1 MIFFRFT
8 IFKINFNDIIIKH
21 LRCGWA
27 RDTKRGFAE
36 RMKKIFKL
44 KEHNTNFKTE
54 LIAGL
59 TSFFAAVYIIVVNAS
74 ILSDGGISQEPLI
87 IATVFASFI
96 GCLLVALISNTP
108 LVVMPGMG
116 INALFTYTIILGMG
130 LTFNQALASVVIA
143 GILFLLVAITPLSKI
158 LDKSI
163 PNSIKESITIG
174 IGLFITFLG
183 LQKSG
188 LIISDPTTFVKIGD
202 LSDPRILFFMF
213 ILILTLVLFAKN
225 IPGSFLIS
233 IVTGTIIAITLKF
246 VDTSNL
252 TFSLPNFSEY
262 KSIFFNIDLSE
273 IMNIKFWISTF
284 SLTLV
289 IVFENIG
296 LLHGQINGLLK
307 APEKQN
313 KALNSIALSTIACG
327 FLGTSPSVSTVEGT
341 AGIAAGGK
349 TGLTSL
355 ISGILLLLTLI
366 LIPFVNIIPN
376 EVIAPILIILGS
388 LMIKGIVHIDFNDI
402 SEAIPS
408 FLIIVLIPLTFSII
422 DGIAFGFISYVI
434 MKIATKKYKDISIV
448 MYLIAFTF
456 VIYLLLSTI

>member
-1 MIFFRFT
+1 
-8 IFKINFNDIIIKH
+8 
-21 LRCGWA
+21 
-27 RDTKRGFAE
+27 
-36 RMKKIFKL
+36 MKKIFKL
-44 KEHNTNFKTE
+44 EEHKTNFRTE

-59 TSFFAAVYIIVVNAS
+59 TSFFSAVYIIIVNAS

-143 GILFLLVAITPLSKI
+143 GILFLLVAITPLSMI

-188 LIISDPTTFVKIGD
+188 LIISDPTTFVRIGD

-213 ILILTLVLFAKN
+213 IFILTLILFAKN

-233 IVTGTIIAITLKF
+233 IITGTIIAIILKF

-252 TFSLPNFSEY
+252 AFSLPNFSEY
-262 KSIFFNIDLSE
+262 KNIFFNIDLGE

-456 VIYLLLSTI
+456 VVYLLLSTI

>member
-1 MIFFRFT
+1 MD
-8 IFKINFNDIIIKH
+8 K
-21 LRCGWA
+21 L
-27 RDTKRGFAE
+27 
-36 RMKKIFKL
+36 FKL
-44 KEHNTNFKTE
+44 KENKTNFKTE

-87 IATVFASFI
+87 IATVLASFI
-96 GCLLVALISNTP
+96 GCLLVAIISNTP

-130 LTFNQALASVVIA
+130 LTFNQALGSVAVA
-143 GILFLLVAITPLSKI
+143 GLLFLLISITPLSNI

-188 LIISDPTTFVKIGD
+188 LIISDPSTIVRIGD
-202 LSDPRILFFMF
+202 LSNPRVLFF
-213 ILILTLVLFAKN
+213 ILIFLFTVILFANN

-233 IVTGTIIAITLKF
+233 IVTGTILAILFKF
-246 VDTSNL
+246 VDISNL
-252 TFSLPNFSEY
+252 TLSFPNFSEY
-262 KSIFFNIDLSE
+262 KTIFFNIDLRE
-273 IMNIKFWISTF
+273 FLNIKFWISTF

-296 LLHGQINGLLK
+296 LLHGQVNGLLN
-307 APEKQN
+307 APEKNN
-313 KALNSIALSTIACG
+313 KALISIALSTIACG
-327 FLGTSPSVSTVEGT
+327 LFGTSPSVSTVEGT

-355 ISGILLLLTLI
+355 ITGLLLLISLI
-366 LIPFVNIIPN
+366 FIPFINIIPN
-376 EVIAPILIILGS
+376 EVIAPILIIIGS

-422 DGIAFGFISYVI
+422 DGIAFGFISYTI
-434 MKIATKKYKDISIV
+434 MKIATKKHKDISIV
-448 MYLIAFTF
+448 MYLISLTF
-456 VIYLLLSTI
+456 IVYLLLNTI

>member
-1 MIFFRFT
+1 MGGRG
-8 IFKINFNDIIIKH
+8 KK
-21 LRCGWA
+21 
-27 RDTKRGFAE
+27 KRGFTE
-36 RMKKIFKL
+36 RMEKLFKL
-44 KEHNTNFKTE
+44 KEHKTNFKTE

-59 TSFFAAVYIIVVNAS
+59 TSFFAAVYIVVVNAS
-74 ILSDGGISQEPLI
+74 ILSDGGVSQEPLI
-87 IATVFASFI
+87 IATVLASFM

-108 LVVMPGMG
+108 LVIMPGMG
-116 INALFTYTIILGMG
+116 INALFTYTIVLGMG
-130 LTFNQALASVVIA
+130 LTFNQALGSVVIA
-143 GILFLLVAITPLSKI
+143 GLLFLIIAITPLSKI

-163 PNSIKESITIG
+163 PNSLKESITIG

-188 LIISDPTTFVKIGD
+188 LIISDPSTFVKIGD
-202 LSDPRILFFMF
+202 LSNPRIIFFIFIF
-213 ILILTLVLFAKN
+213 ILTVILFAKN

-233 IVTGTIIAITLKF
+233 IITGTIIAILFKF
-246 VDTSNL
+246 VDVSNL
-252 TFSLPNFSEY
+252 NFTLPNFKEY
-262 KSIFFNIDLSE
+262 QNIFFNIDLSE
-273 IMNIKFWISTF
+273 ILKSKFWIATF

-307 APEKQN
+307 TPKKQN

-327 FLGTSPSVSTVEGT
+327 LFGTSPSVSTVEGT

-355 ISGILLLLTLI
+355 ISGFLLLISLLF
-366 LIPFVNIIPN
+366 IPFINIIPN
-376 EVIAPILIILGS
+376 EVIAPILIIIGS

-402 SEAIPS
+402 SEAIPN

-422 DGIAFGFISYVI
+422 DGIAFGFISYTI
-434 MKIATKKYKDISIV
+434 MKIATKKSKDISV
-448 MYLIAFTF
+448 TMYLVSFIFILYF
-456 VIYLLLSTI
+456 ILNTI

>member
-1 MIFFRFT
+1 MD
-8 IFKINFNDIIIKH
+8 K
-21 LRCGWA
+21 L
-27 RDTKRGFAE
+27 
-36 RMKKIFKL
+36 FKL
-44 KEHNTNFKTE
+44 KEHKTNFKTE

-74 ILSDGGISQEPLI
+74 ILSDGGIAQEPLI
-87 IATVFASFI
+87 IATVLASFI
-96 GCLLVALISNTP
+96 GCLLVAIISNTP

-116 INALFTYTIILGMG
+116 INALFTYTIVLGMG
-130 LTFNQALASVVIA
+130 LTFNQALGSVVMA
-143 GILFLLVAITPLSKI
+143 GLLFLLIAITPLSKI

-163 PNSIKESITIG
+163 PNSLKESITIG

-188 LIISDPTTFVKIGD
+188 LIVSDPSTIVKIGD
-202 LSDPRILFFMF
+202 LSDPRILFFIFIF
-213 ILILTLVLFAKN
+213 ILTVILFAKN
-225 IPGSFLIS
+225 IPGNFLIS
-233 IVTGTIIAITLKF
+233 IITGTIIAIILKF
-246 VDTSNL
+246 VDISNL
-252 TFSLPNFSEY
+252 SFSLPKFTEY
-262 KSIFFNIDLSE
+262 KNIFFNIDLSE
-273 IMNIKFWISTF
+273 ILNIKFWISTF

-289 IVFENIG
+289 LVFENIG

-307 APEKQN
+307 SPQKQN
-313 KALNSIALSTIACG
+313 KALNAIALSTIGCG
-327 FLGTSPSVSTVEGT
+327 LLGTSPSVSTVEGT

-355 ISGILLLLTLI
+355 ISGLLLLISLI
-366 LIPFVNIIPN
+366 FIPFINIIPN
-376 EVIAPILIILGS
+376 EVIAPILIIIGS

-422 DGIAFGFISYVI
+422 DGIAFGFISYTI

-448 MYLIAFTF
+448 MYLISFTF
-456 VIYLLLSTI
+456 IIYLLLNAI

>member
-1 MIFFRFT
+1 
-8 IFKINFNDIIIKH
+8 
-21 LRCGWA
+21 
-27 RDTKRGFAE
+27 
-36 RMKKIFKL
+36 MKKIFKL